1 VGGVGGCALWMT
13 WSVRWSRGVLL
24 RWWVVLVLV
33 VGGGSCPSL
42 GVVWVLVVWCVLSW
56 PSLGVWEWLWV
67 VSWWFWVSLPSLGG
81 ISCNFEYFL
90 F

>member
-13 WSVRWSRGVLL
+13 WSVRWSRGVVL
-24 RWWVVLVLV
+24 RGWVVLVLV

-42 GVVWVLVVWCVLSW
+42 CVVLVLVVRCVLSW
-56 PSLGVWEWLWV
+56 PSLRVWEWCGV
-67 VSWWFWVSLPSLGG
+67 VSWLSWVPLPSLV
-81 ISCNFEYFL
+81 IVSCHFEYFL